1 MLDKF
6 HRLEIMIL
14 QIWLLRRVLIKL
26 RLNMSIYEGHKEAEI
41 ASEIAAESSAYLSVN
56 AIDSDYASGAGRSGP
71 QTRDRS

>member
-14 QIWLLRRVLIKL
+14 QIWLLRRVLIK
-26 RLNMSIYEGHKEAEI
+26 LNMSIYEGHKEAEI

-71 QTRDRS
+71 QTRDGS